1 MIKKIVLALMAVLMG
16 VSMAAQT
23 VPGGVTAKVVNRA
36 GRVPVQGAT
45 VTLSRDGQVVSTVT
59 SASDGSFTINSIPDG
74 QYSMKVLAEGF
85 APAIVNVSVEGFV
98 RDLIFVSLVAEQVI
112 SDIDDTS
119 FAEFDMDD
127 SGYSDNPAILYGAND
142 PYNNIVSYGFS
153 DIRFK
158 NRGYNS
164 ETQDVL
170 LAGIRLNDAITGYSP
185 YSLWSGLNEAM
196 RSKEVTNGLE
206 NHSVWTGG
214 YNGVTNILGN
224 PSSVRPGWRFS
235 ILSNSALYRLRL
247 MANYASGMLDN
258 GWSYAFNV
266 SARLG
271 GNDWVQGVY
280 YRSFS
285 YYAGAEKKFND
296 RNTLA
301 FFTFAAPGERGAQ
314 NASTQEVYDLMED
327 NMYNSNWGYQK
338 GKIRN
343 ARVRTTFEPV
353 FVLKYKGKP
362 TDNLDLNATLL
373 YRTGM
378 NGYSAM
384 DWYDSADP
392 RPDYYRNLPSFFY
405 DENADLGRL
414 DTYKAAAAAERW
426 RTDVNT
432 SHVDWQHLYN
442 VNYNSADGR
451 SKYIQQSRRTDQN
464 DLNLALS
471 AKWRAKSWL
480 TVDGGLNGR
489 FNRTEFFETAHDL
502 LGGDYFLNINNFAER
517 DFAFSEARIQ
527 YDLDYWLDHG
537 RQAEKVAKGGK
548 YGYDYYAN
556 VRNASIWANGQLD
569 LGSFKANLAGRIGVE
584 SFWREGLVRNGLFPG
599 LDDNGNEYVIDDIN
613 LTTYD
618 DNGDVVTSKGKSDI
632 STFIVGSVKAGLEYD
647 FTGGHRIY
655 ANAGFFLD
663 APKFNQAFLSPR
675 TRNTLMNGLTNVK
688 TVSADLNY
696 QYSSNGYE
704 IRATAFWTKIMDQS
718 DLMSFYDDSYNSFT
732 NFAMT
737 GIDQR
742 HAGIEVGFKIP
753 MPFLEGLAVQ
763 GALSA
768 GEYIYTSTPMMT
780 ETIDNSSE
788 TVVSDVPLTYWASH
802 PVYQKDASG
811 SYVTDAFGNYKVEKV
826 QKHYVPSTPQIA
838 TNIALNYR
846 TRSYWFF
853 TLGANIFA
861 ESYLDMN
868 PLYRTELAVVGPDDN
883 LTNAVRNEHRLNW
896 YMNETVIN
904 QGLSPVEIEYMAAQ
918 EKLYDKPLVLLNIS
932 IGKSWYINRKYNFG
946 FSLEAKNLLNN
957 RWVKTGGY
965 EQTRLID
972 SESYTRYYRFDSKY
986 FYMQGANYMLNLYYR
1001 F

>member
-1 MIKKIVLALMAVLMG
+1 MIKKIALTLLAALMAVAM
-16 VSMAAQT
+16 SAQT
-23 VPGGVTAKVVNRA
+23 LPGGITAKVVNRA
-36 GRVPVQGAT
+36 GRVPVEGAEVSISRNGQAVGT
-45 VTLSRDGQVVSTVT
+45 VKSGVDGQ
-59 SASDGSFTINSIPDG
+59 FTITNLADG
-74 QYSMKVLAEGF
+74 TYSLKVSADGY
-85 APAIVNVSVEGFV
+85 ADANVNVSVEGFV
-98 RDLIFVSLVAEQVI
+98 RDLIFVSLIAEQVI

-119 FAEFDMDD
+119 FAEFDMED

-164 ETQDVL
+164 ESQDVL
-170 LAGIRLNDAITGYSP
+170 LAGVRLNDAITGYSP

-196 RSKEVTNGLE
+196 RNKEVTTGLE
-206 NHSVWTGG
+206 SHAASFGG
-214 YNGVTNILGN
+214 FNGVTNILGN

-247 MANYASGMLDN
+247 MANYASGVLDN

-271 GNDWVQGVY
+271 GNDWVKGVY

-285 YYAGAEKKFND
+285 YYAGAEKRIDN
-296 RNTLA
+296 RNSIA

-314 NASTQEVYDLMED
+314 NSSTQEVYDLMGD
-327 NMYNSNWGYQK
+327 NMYNSNWGYQN
-338 GKIRN
+338 GKMRN

-353 FVLKYKGKP
+353 FVVKYKGKP
-362 TDNLDLNATLL
+362 TDKLDLNAALVF
-373 YRTGM
+373 RTGM
-378 NGYSAM
+378 NGYSAF

-392 RPDYYRNLPSFFY
+392 RPDYYRNLPSYFY
-405 DENADLGRL
+405 DENPDLGRVNL
-414 DTYKAAAAAERW
+414 YKAAAAAERW
-426 RTDVNT
+426 GSDVNT
-432 SHVDWQHLYN
+432 SHVNWDHLYN

-464 DLNLALS
+464 DLNLAVS
-471 AKWRAKSWL
+471 TKWLAKSWL
-480 TVDGGLNGR
+480 TLNAGANGR
-489 FNRTEFFETAHDL
+489 LNRTEFFETVNDL
-502 LGGDYFLNINNFAER
+502 LGGAYFMNINNFAER
-517 DFAFSEARIQ
+517 DFAFSEAKIQ
-527 YDLDYWLDHG
+527 YDLDYWLNHG
-537 RQAEKVAKGGK
+537 RQAEKVLRGGK
-548 YGYDYYAN
+548 YGYDYYAQ
-556 VRNASIWANGQLD
+556 VREANLWANGQFNF
-569 LGSFKANLAGRIGVE
+569 GSLKATVAGKVGIN
-584 SFWREGLVRNGLFPG
+584 SFWREGLMRNGLFPG
-599 LDDNGNEYVIDDIN
+599 LDDNGREFVVDGVN
-613 LTTYD
+613 LTSYD
-618 DNGDVVTSKGKSDI
+618 EAGNVVSSKGKSDI
-632 STFIVGSVKAGLEYD
+632 STYIVASTKAGLEYD

-655 ANAGFFLD
+655 ANGGWFID
-663 APKFNQAFLSPR
+663 APRFNQAFLSPR
-675 TRNTLMNGLTNVK
+675 TRNSLMSGLTPV
-688 TVSADLNY
+688 TTLSADLNY
-696 QYSSNGYE
+696 QYSNNGYE

-737 GIDQR
+737 GIDER
-742 HAGIEVGFKIP
+742 HAGVEVGFKIP
-753 MPFLEGLAVQ
+753 MPFLSGLALQ

-768 GEYIYTSTPMMT
+768 GEYIYTSTPTMT

-788 TVVSDVPLTYWASH
+788 VVVSGAPVTYWAGH
-802 PVYQKDASG
+802 PVYRKDASG
-811 SYVTDAFGNYKVEKV
+811 AFVTDEFGNYQVEKV
-826 QKHYVPSTPQIA
+826 QKHYVPSSPQLA
-838 TNIALNYR
+838 ANIALNYR

-853 TLGANIFA
+853 TLGANVFA

-918 EKLYDKPLVLLNIS
+918 EKLYEKPLVLLNLS
-932 IGKSWYINRKYNFG
+932 IGKSWYIHRKYNFG
-946 FSLEAKNLLNN
+946 FSLEAKNMLNN
-957 RWVKTGGY
+957 KDVRTGGY

-972 SESYTRYYRFDSKY
+972 SKSYTRYYRFDSKY